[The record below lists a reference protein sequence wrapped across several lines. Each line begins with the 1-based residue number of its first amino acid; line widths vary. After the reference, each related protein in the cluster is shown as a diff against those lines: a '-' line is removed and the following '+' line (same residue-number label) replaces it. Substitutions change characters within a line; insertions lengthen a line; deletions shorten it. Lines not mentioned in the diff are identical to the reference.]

1 MPTNDLA
8 AQLRADIDRAAPG
21 YKVVAIH
28 LFGIKHEPDLR
39 HVSLPELVGEAG
51 VQKSYAVDSQ
61 GHAPGG
67 VRPAEVGHRSRDR

>member
-1 MPTNDLA
+1 ML
-8 AQLRADIDRAAPG
+8 RAAPG

-51 VQKSYAVDSQ
+51 VQKSYAVEIHK
-61 GHAPGG
+61 GMRLAEF
-67 VRPAEVGHRSRDR
+67 VRLK